1 MKHLVKVLVAVCVLC
16 GLMVGSAAAAD
27 VLTIKKG
34 EPIHLAAWFVTTGPN
49 SSLGIDT
56 FRGLEIAVADIG
68 GSIKGHPIKLSSQD
82 EGCGPEGGQTAASK
96 IASDPTVL
104 MAIGSSCSSAAK
116 PGVPILWKMK
126 IPSIS
131 ASNTA
136 PFLTDPASGPD
147 FKGYLRT
154 CHNDKIQGAV
164 AAEFTFKKL
173 NMKKAAAIHDGSVYA
188 QSLAQVFADTFKK
201 LGGTVTS
208 IEAVSPG
215 DTDMRPVLT
224 KIASGTPEMIYM
236 PMFIPETAHCVKQ
249 AKQVAG
255 LEKAALMSADGS
267 FSPDFLAAAGNA
279 ALGMYHSSPDFS
291 ALDASYKVFL
301 EKFKKKY
308 GTDPEA
314 PFHAHAYDAMFL
326 IKGAIEKVAVDKGG
340 ALEIDRDKFNAALH
354 ATKGM
359 KGLTGTI
366 TCNENGDC
374 ADPKIAV
381 YQLTDADLKANK
393 MSTVPFWKAY

>member
-1 MKHLVKVLVAVCVLC
+1 MKHVFRVLVAVCFLF
-16 GLMVGSAAAAD
+16 GLMAGPAAAGN

-56 FRGLEIAVADIG
+56 FRGLEIAIEDMG
-68 GSIKGHPIKLSSQD
+68 GSIKGHPVKLTSQD

-147 FKGYLRT
+147 FDGYLRT
-154 CHNDKIQGAV
+154 CHNDKVQGAV
-164 AAEFTFKKL
+164 AAEFTFKK
-173 NMKKAAAIHDGSVYA
+173 MGYKKAAAIHDGSVYA
-188 QSLAQVFADTFKK
+188 QSLAQVFADTFTK
-201 LGGTVTS
+201 LGGTITS
-208 IEAVSPG
+208 MEAVSPG
-215 DTDMRPVLT
+215 DTDMRPVMT
-224 KIASGTPEMIYM
+224 KIASGAPQMIYM
-236 PMFIPETAHCVKQ
+236 PMFIPETAHCVRQ
-249 AKQVAG
+249 AKEVAG
-255 LEKAALMSADGS
+255 LEKVSLMSADGS

-279 ALGMYHSSPDFS
+279 SVGMFHTSPDFS
-291 ALDASYKVFL
+291 ALDASYKAFL

-340 ALEIDRDKFNAALH
+340 NLEIDRDAFNKALH
-354 ATKGM
+354 ETKAM

-366 TCNENGDC
+366 TCDEHGDC

-381 YQLTDADLKANK
+381 YQLADTDLKANQ
-393 MSTVPFWKAY
+393 MSKVPFWKAY

>member
-1 MKHLVKVLVAVCVLC
+1 MKHLLRVLVAVCFLF
-16 GLMVGSAAAAD
+16 GLLASPAVAGN

-56 FRGLEIAVADIG
+56 FRGLEIAMDDMG
-68 GSIKGHPIKLSSQD
+68 GSIKGHPIKLTSQD

-116 PGVPILWKMK
+116 PGVPILWKMG

-147 FKGYLRT
+147 FSGYLRT
-154 CHNDKIQGAV
+154 CHNDNIQGAI
-164 AAEFTFKKL
+164 AAEFAFKKL
-173 NMKKAAAIHDGSVYA
+173 TLKKAAAIHDGSVYA

-201 LGGTVTS
+201 LGGTITS
-208 IEAVSPG
+208 IEAVSPN

-224 KIASGTPEMIYM
+224 KIASNAPELIYM

-255 LEKAALMSADGS
+255 LEKTALMSADGS
-267 FSPDFLAAAGNA
+267 FSPDFLAAAGSA
-279 ALGMYHSSPDFS
+279 AVGMYHSSPDFS
-291 ALDASYKVFL
+291 ALDASYGVFL

-308 GTDPEA
+308 GTAPEA

-326 IKGAIEKVAVDKGG
+326 IKGALEKVAMVKGDT
-340 ALEIDRDKFNAALH
+340 LEIDRDAFNKALH
-354 ATKGM
+354 ETKGM

-366 TCNENGDC
+366 TCNQYGDC

-381 YQLTDADLKANK
+381 YQLTEADLKANK
-393 MSTVPFWKAY
+393 MSTVPFWKQY

>member
-1 MKHLVKVLVAVCVLC
+1 MKHFLRVLVAVCFLF
-16 GLMVGSAAAAD
+16 GLMAGPAAAGN

-56 FRGLEIAVADIG
+56 FRGLEIAIEDMG
-68 GSIKGHPIKLSSQD
+68 GSIKGHPVKLTSQD

-147 FKGYLRT
+147 FDGYLRT
-154 CHNDKIQGAV
+154 CHNDKIQGAI
-164 AAEFTFKKL
+164 AADFTFKK
-173 NMKKAAAIHDGSVYA
+173 MGYKKAAAIHDGSVYA
-188 QSLAQVFADTFKK
+188 QSLAQVFADTFTK
-201 LGGTVTS
+201 LGGTITS
-208 IEAVSPG
+208 MEAVSPG
-215 DTDMRPVLT
+215 DTDMRPVMT
-224 KIASGTPEMIYM
+224 KIASGAPQMIYM
-236 PMFIPETAHCVKQ
+236 PMFIPETAHCVRQ
-249 AKQVAG
+249 AKEVAG
-255 LEKAALMSADGS
+255 LEKVSLMSADGS

-279 ALGMYHSSPDFS
+279 SVGMFHTSPDFS
-291 ALDASYKVFL
+291 ALDASYKAFL

-326 IKGAIEKVAVDKGG
+326 IKGAIEKVAVVKGD
-340 ALEIDRDKFNAALH
+340 ALEIDRDAFNKALH
-354 ATKGM
+354 ETKAM

-366 TCNENGDC
+366 TCDEHGDC

-381 YQLTDADLKANK
+381 YQLSDADLKANQ
-393 MSTVPFWKAY
+393 MSKVPFWKAY

>member
-1 MKHLVKVLVAVCVLC
+1 MKHVFRVFVAVCFLF
-16 GLMVGSAAAAD
+16 GLMAGPAAAGN

-56 FRGLEIAVADIG
+56 FRGLEIAIEDMG
-68 GSIKGHPIKLSSQD
+68 GSIKGHPVKLTSQD

-147 FKGYLRT
+147 FDGYLRT

-164 AAEFTFKKL
+164 AAEFTFKK
-173 NMKKAAAIHDGSVYA
+173 MGYKKAAAIHDGSVYA
-188 QSLAQVFADTFKK
+188 QSLAQVFADTFTK

-208 IEAVSPG
+208 MEAVSPG

-224 KIASGTPEMIYM
+224 KIASGAPQMIYM
-236 PMFIPETAHCVKQ
+236 PMFIPETAHCVRQ
-249 AKQVAG
+249 AKEVAG
-255 LEKAALMSADGS
+255 LEKVSLMSADGS

-279 ALGMYHSSPDFS
+279 SVGMFHTSPDFS
-291 ALDASYKVFL
+291 ALDASYKAFL

-326 IKGAIEKVAVDKGG
+326 IKGAIEKVAVVKGDT
-340 ALEIDRDKFNAALH
+340 LEIDRDAFNKALH
-354 ATKGM
+354 ETKAM

-366 TCNENGDC
+366 TCDEHGDC

-381 YQLTDADLKANK
+381 YQLTDADLKANQ
-393 MSTVPFWKAY
+393 MSKVPFWKAY

>member
-1 MKHLVKVLVAVCVLC
+1 MKHVFRVLVAVCFLFA
-16 GLMVGSAAAAD
+16 LMAGPAVAGN

-56 FRGLEIAVADIG
+56 FRGLEIAIEDMG
-68 GSIKGHPIKLSSQD
+68 GSIKGHPVKLTSQD

-147 FKGYLRT
+147 FDGYLRT
-154 CHNDKIQGAV
+154 CHNDKVQGAV
-164 AAEFTFKKL
+164 AAEFTFKK
-173 NMKKAAAIHDGSVYA
+173 MGYKKAAAIHDGSVYA
-188 QSLAQVFADTFKK
+188 QSLAQVFADTFTK
-201 LGGTVTS
+201 LGGTITS
-208 IEAVSPG
+208 MEAVSPG
-215 DTDMRPVLT
+215 DTDMRPVMT
-224 KIASGTPEMIYM
+224 KIASGAPQMIYM
-236 PMFIPETAHCVKQ
+236 PMFIPETAHCVRQ
-249 AKQVAG
+249 AKEVAG
-255 LEKAALMSADGS
+255 LEKVSLMSADGS

-279 ALGMYHSSPDFS
+279 SVGMFHTSPDFS
-291 ALDASYKVFL
+291 ALDASYKAFL

-340 ALEIDRDKFNAALH
+340 NLEIDRDAFNKALH
-354 ATKGM
+354 ETKAM

-366 TCNENGDC
+366 TCDEHGDC

-381 YQLTDADLKANK
+381 YQLADTDLKANQ
-393 MSTVPFWKAY
+393 MSKVPFWKAY